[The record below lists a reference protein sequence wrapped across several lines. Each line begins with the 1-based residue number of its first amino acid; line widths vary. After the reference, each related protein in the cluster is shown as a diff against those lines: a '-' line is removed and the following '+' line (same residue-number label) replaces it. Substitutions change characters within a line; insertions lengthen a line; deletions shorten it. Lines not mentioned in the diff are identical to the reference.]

1 MKVRDDYIMRP
12 VADTWAV
19 VPVGEAA
26 KAFNGMIT
34 LNESGALL
42 WNTLKKGAGKEELV
56 KALRAE
62 YSVSEEIASA
72 DTDEFLAK
80 LKEAGALEE

>member
-1 MKVRDDYIMRP
+1 MKVREDYIMRP

-26 KAFNGMIT
+26 KAFNGMLT

-42 WNTLKKGAGKEELV
+42 WNTLKKGASKEELI

-62 YSVSEEIASA
+62 YSVSEETASA

>member
-1 MKVRDDYIMRP
+1 MKVREDYIIRP

-26 KAFNGMIT
+26 KAFNGMLT

-42 WNTLKKGAGKEELV
+42 WNTLKKGASKEELV

-62 YSVSEEIASA
+62 YSVSEETASA

>member
-26 KAFNGMIT
+26 KAFKGMLT

-42 WNTLKKGAGKEELV
+42 WNLLKKGASKEELV

-62 YSVSEEIASA
+62 YSVSEETAFS
-72 DTDEFLAK
+72 DVDEFLAK
-80 LKEAGALEE
+80 LKEAGALE

>member
-42 WNTLKKGAGKEELV
+42 WNTLKKGASKEELV
-56 KALRAE
+56 EALRAE
-62 YSVSEEIASA
+62 YSVSEETASA